1 MKPFKKQK
9 FGYWFSAVVFLC
21 FALILGF
28 AKFNKFKLNSLNDS
42 IQNSGSQINSTEV
55 NEIQNENMT
64 VHFLNVGKADCCYIK
79 CKDKNILIDAADKE
93 PTDVVTE
100 YLERQK
106 VDKLDLVV
114 VSHPHRDHIGQ
125 MSKVIEKFQ
134 IDKFI
139 AAKVPNDIV
148 PTSTTYE
155 KMLKALEKK
164 NMKIKYVV
172 SGDNFEIGDLKIEIL
187 GPVNDHSNLNSNS
200 VVMKIKYG
208 DVSFMFTGDAE
219 INEEKDIIKSN
230 ADLQSTVLKVGHHGS
245 KTSSSYNFLRKI
257 KPEYAV
263 ISVGPDKS
271 NLPKKIILERLGKFC
286 EKIYR
291 TDEKGTIIF
300 KTDGKSIKVETEK

>member
-1 MKPFKKQK
+1 MKLFKNQK
-9 FGYWFSAVVFLC
+9 IGYWFASAVILC
-21 FALILGF
+21 FAIVLGF
-28 AKFNKFKLNSLNDS
+28 AKFNKFKLDSLNDS
-42 IQNSGSQINSTEV
+42 IQNSGSQINSQTV
-55 NEIQNENMT
+55 NEIKNEDMT

-106 VDKLDLVV
+106 VNKLDLVV

-148 PTSTTYE
+148 PTSATYE
-155 KMLKALEKK
+155 RMLKTLAGK
-164 NMKIKYVV
+164 NMKIQYVG
-172 SGDNFEIGDLKIEIL
+172 SGDKFEIGDLKIEIL
-187 GPVNDHSNLNSNS
+187 GPVQEHDNLNSNS
-200 VVMKIKYG
+200 VVMRIKYG
-208 DVSFMFTGDAE
+208 DISFMFTGDAE

-271 NLPKKIILERLGKFC
+271 NLPKEIILKRLGRFC
-286 EKIYR
+286 NNIYR